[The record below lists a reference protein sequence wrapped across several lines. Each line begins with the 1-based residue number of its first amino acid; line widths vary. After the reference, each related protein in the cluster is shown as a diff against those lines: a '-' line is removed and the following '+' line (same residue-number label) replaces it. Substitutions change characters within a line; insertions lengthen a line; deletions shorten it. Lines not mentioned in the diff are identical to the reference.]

1 MDNEAESYRKFKNL
15 VHVMLGLLV
24 LQLIF
29 GVLVQMFTINPT
41 QVSATYKSM
50 NVEKAFYFVFVQGG
64 IEMLLHG
71 ALAVILVLFSIY
83 ILFMAKDK
91 GLIFVMLSGFAFLS
105 LIGASISGM
114 FLVEQDISDASLS
127 IGMLASFIFCLV
139 VYVIMMISAKNYKK
153 TQ

>member
-1 MDNEAESYRKFKNL
+1 MENEAESYGRFKNL

-29 GVLVQMFTINPT
+29 GVLVNIFTNNPT
-41 QVSATYKSM
+41 KVSSTYNSM

-64 IEMLLHG
+64 IEIILHG
-71 ALAVILVLFSIY
+71 VLAVILVLFSIY
-83 ILFMAKDK
+83 ILLVARDK

-105 LIGASISGM
+105 LVGASISGM
-114 FLVEQDISDASLS
+114 FLVEQNISDPSLS
-127 IGMLASFIFCLV
+127 LGMLASFIFCLV
-139 VYVIMMISAKNYKK
+139 IYVIMMISAKNYKK

>member
-1 MDNEAESYRKFKNL
+1 MENEAQFYGKFKNL
-15 VHVMLGLLV
+15 VHIMLGLLV

-29 GVLVQMFTINPT
+29 GVLVSIFTINPT
-41 QVSATYKSM
+41 KVSTTYNSM
-50 NVEKAFYFVFVQGG
+50 NVQKAFYFVFVQGG
-64 IEMLLHG
+64 IEIILHG
-71 ALAVILVLFSIY
+71 VLAVVLVLFSIY
-83 ILFMAKDK
+83 ILFMAKNK

-114 FLVEQDISDASLS
+114 FLVEQNISDPSLS

-139 VYVIMMISAKNYKK
+139 IYVIMMISAKNYKK

>member
-1 MDNEAESYRKFKNL
+1 MENEAQSYGKFKNL
-15 VHVMLGLLV
+15 VHIMLGLLV

-29 GVLVQMFTINPT
+29 GVLVSIFTVNPT
-41 QVSATYKSM
+41 KVSTTYNSM
-50 NVEKAFYFVFVQGG
+50 NVQKAFYFVFVQGG
-64 IEMLLHG
+64 IEIILHG
-71 ALAVILVLFSIY
+71 VLAVVLVLFSIY
-83 ILFMAKDK
+83 ILFMAKNK

-114 FLVEQDISDASLS
+114 FLVEQNISDPSLS

-139 VYVIMMISAKNYKK
+139 IYVIMMISAKNYKK

>member
-1 MDNEAESYRKFKNL
+1 MENEAQSYGKFKNL
-15 VHVMLGLLV
+15 VHIMLGLLV

-29 GVLVQMFTINPT
+29 GVLVSIFTVNPT
-41 QVSATYKSM
+41 KVSTTYNSM

-64 IEMLLHG
+64 IEIILHG
-71 ALAVILVLFSIY
+71 VLAVVLVLFSIY
-83 ILFMAKDK
+83 ILFMAKNK

-114 FLVEQDISDASLS
+114 FLVEQNISDPSLS

-139 VYVIMMISAKNYKK
+139 IYVIMMISAKNYKK

>member
-1 MDNEAESYRKFKNL
+1 MENELKSYKNFKSL

-29 GVLVQMFTINPT
+29 GVLVNIFTQNPT
-41 QVSATYKSM
+41 KVSSSYRTM
-50 NVEKAFYFVFVQGG
+50 NVDKAFYFVFVQGG
-64 IEMLLHG
+64 WEILLHG
-71 ALAVILVLFSIY
+71 VLAVILVIFSIY
-83 ILFMAKDK
+83 ILLLARDK

-114 FLVEQDISDASLS
+114 FLVEQNISAPSLS
-127 IGMLASFIFCLV
+127 IGMLASFVFCLI
-139 VYVIMMISAKNYKK
+139 VYVILMISAKNYKK